1 MKRIVLGTVVAVAWC
16 VAAPLAQQQP
26 ANGPKTEPAHN
37 VFVLTGCI
45 AAGPAAKPAAAFT
58 VTDASFIGQRPAVT
72 SAEAGTA
79 GTSGQKASYELRPV
93 TGVGGQGL
101 DADELKAHL
110 GQRVEMLVRPV
121 DTPAAP
127 RAAKPAEVQPATPIE
142 PSAEQFT
149 VTEIRRVIGSCQ

>member
-26 ANGPKTEPAHN
+26 ANAPTTEPAHN

-45 AAGPAAKPAAAFT
+45 AAAAEPAAAFN
-58 VTDASFIGQRPAVT
+58 VTDASFIGQRPAAR
-72 SAEAGTA
+72 SAEAGAA
-79 GTSGQKASYELRPV
+79 GTSGQKAAYQLRPV
-93 TGVGGQGL
+93 TGVDAQGL

-110 GQRVEMLVRPV
+110 GRRVEMLVRPV
-121 DTPAAP
+121 EPQAAP
-127 RAAKPAEVQPATPIE
+127 PTTQPAGVQPAKPVE
-142 PSAEQFT
+142 PPAEQFT